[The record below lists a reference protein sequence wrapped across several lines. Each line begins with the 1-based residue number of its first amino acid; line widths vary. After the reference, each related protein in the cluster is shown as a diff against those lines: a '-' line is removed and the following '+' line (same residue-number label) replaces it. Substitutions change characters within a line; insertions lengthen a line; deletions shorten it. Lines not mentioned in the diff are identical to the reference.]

1 MNVQLPDAES
11 LSVSI
16 GEARVAAPDN
26 SAAVAPISVPTSSGV
41 SVSVSFSDGTSRD
54 FTTDD
59 RTEIIVAPIHQS
71 CATYDAGVLTV
82 LAGATCDSIRIT
94 VSIPAF
100 GLSGSATVPLV
111 SFVSLQLTMNPFPT
125 FSGSAS
131 GTMSTLRL
139 IDCTDVR
146 QLAIARVVGTLSDG
160 ATTVLTTAD
169 STTVAI
175 DEAQSSATASL
186 ARSRTNRAA
195 SR

>member
-1 MNVQLPDAES
+1 M
-11 LSVSI
+11 
-16 GEARVAAPDN
+16 R
-26 SAAVAPISVPTSSGV
+26 
-41 SVSVSFSDGTSRD
+41 
-54 FTTDD
+54 
-59 RTEIIVAPIHQS
+59 S

-125 FSGSAS
+125 FSGSTS
-131 GTMSTLRL
+131 FSMSTLRL

-160 ATTVLTTAD
+160 ATTVLTTAGA
-169 STTVAI
+169 TTVAI
-175 DEAQSSATASL
+175 DAAQSSATASL
-186 ARSRTNRAA
+186 QDLGPQNVMRAETAGTVVLLATFNSVEEASFTVTVSDEVTQVTELTLSMPRSAPATT
-195 SR
+195 